1 MTKANSILHR
11 AVALLAALCLLAS
24 MALPVYAAET
34 ETEFS
39 VSNSETIPSDDNAE
53 NDADGTGSDI
63 SVSNVE
69 TIQKEADTTSEGS
82 KTEPEISVPESGTIT
97 NSADTTDKTAGAP
110 PAEGVTGSENTAPAD
125 SAAADK
131 TADADNTGEDSTGS
145 EDEAGFLNE
154 GDSADDRMITAGN
167 AKESDIALCADN
179 ATVQEGTK
187 YTFYFAPPQSWT
199 RLLEG
204 KTITCSFRRGND
216 NSNESTNGV
225 RETTAKRTDDS
236 TKDGRPIYQ
245 VDVYHN
251 EGNANS
257 LCPYKGFV
265 WVKFTLDNDHWVQM
279 NGERGNNNECW
290 MSVTAIADKCL
301 DGDKLKG
308 SSDETTVSQEYDITK
323 WVDYTSIILKHVRYG
338 KQTMTLLNK
347 SAQALDSVTV
357 TFWEKGDNGE
367 FTQVGVSQPINTLQA
382 GEHADI
388 TIPEAACAYVSFQKA
403 DNTYIGKHYFNFYND
418 DTASDDVAVFPYDPV
433 TRYCLIYT
441 GDKDVRW
448 SAPNSKTVYFDATF
462 SDMSYNNDNA
472 KIPYGMPDA
481 KGSLWCYI
489 TSDVGGKEPITKL
502 QMARDGTSEIW
513 YVDVPQGYTKIRFA
527 SWAVDNDIAAQN
539 GDGTAML
546 TIPTDKDK
554 PCFYADTSDDVI
566 YQGGDR
572 GGYWDELGAV
582 RDVEKGKKGENG
594 ETKSI
599 VELDKQAF
607 TPQSNTKY
615 ISTTLYD
622 YYTDY
627 ELNGNNRNTYSSTET
642 GKHRSYVPFR
652 QFDRALSNYYSS
664 YTGNP
669 KIQNPIY
676 TGHFQPNKDG
686 WGSPFSNIAA
696 NLNLYGWGEITA
708 SDNSDYKHF
717 MAVNNSTINTKD
729 DSVNYYAAFQ
739 GLVGNQMKDGMPV
752 MAGTDLAEPHFNEAF
767 LTGTNTEKAVLG
779 KVYKDVSFPFT
790 QKPVFTQTE
799 GDLESK
805 AQYWYFDSNER
816 SLYLKQDTANSSKY
830 YLEATAKAEKDSSGN
845 PIYTDDNSQNRGS
858 DNSTTDS
865 NNGDKPRGFGF
876 FPFNQKM
883 GTENRNV
890 NKYNYGFGAK
900 LQFDFTLT
908 DDGKVVVGTD
918 ESGKDI
924 KVPIKFFFSGDD
936 DVWVYIDGQLVL
948 DVGGAHGKASGL
960 LEFDETENKDANTV
974 IPYVSSNKAGGDVY
988 TDPANKT
995 VYFNGK
1001 EVKFEKKGKI
1011 LDKNGDEFTLDKG
1024 TTHTLTMFYME
1035 RGMWESNMAVAFNF
1049 PDHNELQVEKQVDL
1063 SDVDEDFQACF
1074 NDQKIFDFTIQNL
1087 ATHYGTK
1094 PAVRPG
1100 TGNVDRKVV
1109 NLTADVASIYPAT
1122 DSEDYI
1128 FELADNPAQGSETNT
1143 GQVLHW
1149 FARHNDLSSTSRDMR
1164 YGILEL
1170 NKPIDLRQYGYL
1182 TFEIYVK
1189 GETNLSLNN
1198 LYLQLLD
1205 DGNRQMGSLSKA
1217 GLNGATFGSVTLEPN
1232 KWNTVKLSLNKM
1244 KEVVGFDNN
1253 VTTIRVGDNYQR
1265 DIYFRNFTFVPKTVP
1280 DIKTGFTTEQD
1291 KIPDYGSAASGTL
1304 KNATYAK
1311 YTSNFDGMQ
1320 VVDDQ
1325 GRFVLENGEI
1335 ITFDDQ
1341 FRRGSYI
1348 SLKEI
1353 LNTKLYDTTWTVYE
1367 NGLPVTSMTNAGGN
1381 TVTVAEPS
1389 KSLANQNAADD
1400 KPGPDDG
1407 RTENKGTEQNDNKY
1421 DGTKPSNANT
1431 IVFRSYSNPD
1441 ESGDSL
1447 TRLKVQY
1454 INKVK
1459 TGGLIIKKEAAEND
1473 NLTGTYEFKVTFS
1486 DVGGQGLET
1495 DDPIV
1500 KTYPINMSDA
1510 ENPNHTVI
1518 ITGIPVDTRY
1528 TIEELE
1534 PKDGSHLQ
1542 GITLEGNEKNA
1553 HVVKNTTVEGVI
1565 VESKTPQ
1572 MTATFTNTSRK
1583 LIDIEFTKL
1592 WQDADGKPL
1601 GSAKQPSEIYIQ
1613 LQRRL
1618 ENSSEKDPWEAVTYP
1633 ATGSAN
1639 YVTVTSINDRWK
1651 YSFKGL
1657 DQRPAED
1664 NGTDYVYR
1672 IVEGTVDTDDNFK
1685 AAGSSITIGGNT
1697 YTISAEASLTG
1708 TAGSAANGTIT
1719 GGSGKIELINKLQDP
1734 KFTLEIVK
1742 KGVTTAENGSET
1754 QTPLSGVEFKLEKLT
1769 VPSGGGEPQVDT
1781 TYDFGS
1787 GNKGSITGITG
1798 NDGTIVN
1805 NPFKNLKAGS
1815 YQLTEVKTAEGY
1827 NLLSKPIRIE
1837 FTTNGDCLID
1847 GVKDE
1852 TNVTRTGDTC
1862 TMTLTV
1868 LNRKSFELPHTGADA
1883 PSLWLLI
1890 GLPALVAVL
1899 LVLVFRYNKKGGR
1912 RQ

>member
-11 AVALLAALCLLAS
+11 AAALLAALCLLAS

-39 VSNSETIPSDDNAE
+39 VSNSETIPDDDNTG
-53 NDADGTGSDI
+53 NGADGTGSDI

-69 TIQKEADTTSEGS
+69 TIQKDADTTNEGS

-110 PAEGVTGSENTAPAD
+110 LTEGVTGSENTAPAD

-462 SDMSYNNDNA
+462 SDMSYKNDDA
-472 KIPYGMPDA
+472 KITYGMPDA
-481 KGSLWCYI
+481 KGNLWCYMTSDDGSKPAI
-489 TSDVGGKEPITKL
+489 TS
-502 QMARDGTSEIW
+502 QMARDRTSEIW
-513 YVDVPQGYTKIRFA
+513 YADVPQGYTQIRFA
-527 SWAVDNDIAAQN
+527 SWEVAGTNTANN
-539 GDGTAML
+539 GTDTALL
-546 TIPTDKDK
+546 TIPDLSK

-566 YQGGDR
+566 YQGGNR

-599 VELDKQAF
+599 VDLESKTF
-607 TPQSNTKY
+607 KPQSNTKY

-627 ELNGNNRNTYSSTET
+627 ELNGNNRNTYSSNEVN
-642 GKHRSYVPFR
+642 KQRSYVTFE
-652 QFDRALSNYYSS
+652 QFDRALSNYYKQ
-664 YTGNP
+664 YADIN
-669 KIQNPIY
+669 KKPINYPLY
-676 TGHFQPNKDG
+676 TGHFQPNIWDNA
-686 WGSPFSNIAA
+686 FSRIAP
-696 NLNLYGWGEITA
+696 NLKLYGWSESG
-708 SDNSDYKHF
+708 DDYWRF
-717 MAVNNSTINTKD
+717 IAVNNSAHALDKNHSGEHYKD
-729 DSVNYYAAFQ
+729 TFQ
-739 GLVGNQMKDGMPV
+739 GLVGNQMVNGMPV
-752 MAGTDLAEPHFNEAF
+752 MAGTTDLAEPHFNEAF
-767 LTGTNTEKAVLG
+767 LTGTNAEKAVLG

-830 YLEATAKAEKDSSGN
+830 YLEATEKNNKKDSSGN

-858 DNSTTDS
+858 DNSTEDNK
-865 NNGDKPRGFGF
+865 NNNQPRGFGF

-908 DDGKVVVGTD
+908 DDGKVQVGND
-918 ESGKDI
+918 PNN

-936 DVWVYIDGQLVL
+936 DVWVYIDNQLVL
-948 DVGGAHGKASGL
+948 DVGGAHSKASGL
-960 LEFDETENKDANTV
+960 LEFGEQGDKNTV
-974 IPYVSSNKAGGDVY
+974 TSYISDIKASNNTIYKDCA
-988 TDPANKT
+988 PAKPVT
-995 VYFNGK
+995 FNGK
-1001 EVKFEKKGKI
+1001 PYTFNHKSKDVITYE
-1011 LDKNGDEFTLDKG
+1011 KG

-1049 PDHNELQVEKQVDL
+1049 PDHNELQVEKKVD
-1063 SDVDEDFQACF
+1063 VTGV
-1074 NDQKIFDFTIQNL
+1074 NDLFKDSFKNQKIFTFNIKNL
-1087 ATHYGTK
+1087 ATHYKAKETSYTEGKIQKLPEETYKKAQNPSDTTAKLEYAAELPPESKAGDLAVLWSATMDDPTSAHREKRRGTL
-1094 PAVRPG
+1094 P
-1100 TGNVDRKVV
+1100 
-1109 NLTADVASIYPAT
+1109 L
-1122 DSEDYI
+1122 DS
-1128 FELADNPAQGSETNT
+1128 
-1143 GQVLHW
+1143 
-1149 FARHNDLSSTSRDMR
+1149 
-1164 YGILEL
+1164 
-1170 NKPIDLRQYGYL
+1170 PINIKDFSYL
-1182 TFEIYVK
+1182 TFDVYVEGK
-1189 GETNLSLNN
+1189 QTDTCALGN
-1198 LYLQLLD
+1198 LYVELLD
-1205 DGNRQMGSLSKA
+1205 TESHQKGCINGK
-1217 GLNGATFGSVTLEPN
+1217 GLQSSDVYGAATALHPGQ
-1232 KWNTVKLSLNKM
+1232 WY
-1244 KEVVGFDNN
+1244 
-1253 VTTIRVGDNYQR
+1253 TIRLLLKSLETAGTFNNQLKRITVGDNFAR
-1265 DIYFRNFTFVPKTVP
+1265 KIYLRNFTFRSAPKEQTKP
-1280 DIKTGFTTEQD
+1280 GFTTEQYD
-1291 KIPDYGSAASGTL
+1291 IPDYGSATSGQL
-1304 KNATYAK
+1304 ENAK
-1311 YTSNFDGMQ
+1311 YAVFSSDRGNGD
-1320 VVDDQ
+1320 VVD
-1325 GRFVLENGEI
+1325 ENGQFLLQDGETV
-1335 ITFDDQ
+1335 TFKDQ

-1348 SLKEI
+1348 ALQEQVDP
-1353 LNTKLYDTTWTVYE
+1353 NLYDTFWTVYE
-1367 NGLPVTSMTNAGGN
+1367 NDAPVTKVSGASEYVMTGS
-1381 TVTVAEPS
+1381 VTTLENVKDTAP
-1389 KSLANQNAADD
+1389 N
-1400 KPGPDDG
+1400 DG
-1407 RTENKGTEQNDNKY
+1407 RTEKVIEGKDKNGNQITNAYDDISKKKPTDN
-1421 DGTKPSNANT
+1421 TL
-1431 IVFRSYSNPD
+1431 VFRSYSDTADKD
-1441 ESGDSL
+1441 EL
-1447 TRLKVQY
+1447 TKLKVVFT
-1454 INKVK
+1454 NKVK
-1459 TGGLIIKKEAAEND
+1459 TGRLIIRKYAAEKGSLLNE
-1473 NLTGTYEFKVTFS
+1473 TFTFTVKFS
-1486 DVGGQGLET
+1486 DVGGQGLGVDIPEQEYKCT
-1495 DDPIV
+1495 VTEQANGQEYGEVVIDRIPVGTRFVVSEDAHKDTNLQSVTISGGKDCAITEDGKRVRGSVVEGDTNVATAKFVNTKRQLTDLVVTKQWVKQDGTVIKDGLPTAIYLKLQRTKTPGDEGSWEDVDGYKSVMLKPWYDGWVTKFTGLDKFDVKDDPHV
-1500 KTYPINMSDA
+1500 NYTYRVLESATADGTFYGGSAGN
-1510 ENPNHTVI
+1510 VI
-1518 ITGIPVDTRY
+1518 EI
-1528 TIEELE
+1528 
-1534 PKDGSHLQ
+1534 DGKKYKIL
-1542 GITLEGNEKNA
+1542 
-1553 HVVKNTTVEGVI
+1553 KNTVQVQ
-1565 VESKTPQ
+1565 ESSTTPL
-1572 MTATFTNTSRK
+1572 K
-1583 LIDIEFTKL
+1583 LT
-1592 WQDADGKPL
+1592 
-1601 GSAKQPSEIYIQ
+1601 
-1613 LQRRL
+1613 
-1618 ENSSEKDPWEAVTYP
+1618 
-1633 ATGSAN
+1633 
-1639 YVTVTSINDRWK
+1639 
-1651 YSFKGL
+1651 
-1657 DQRPAED
+1657 
-1664 NGTDYVYR
+1664 
-1672 IVEGTVDTDDNFK
+1672 
-1685 AAGSSITIGGNT
+1685 
-1697 YTISAEASLTG
+1697 LT
-1708 TAGSAANGTIT
+1708 
-1719 GGSGKIELINKLQDP
+1719 NKLQDA
-1734 KFTLEIVK
+1734 KYNLNITKQDAQDTTK
-1742 KGVTTAENGSET
+1742 KLG
-1754 QTPLSGVEFKLEKLT
+1754 GVEFKLEKLLDKGNLDT
-1769 VPSGGGEPQVDT
+1769 QFGENGVRVGLT
-1781 TYDFGS
+1781 AES
-1787 GNKGSITGITG
+1787 TGLLTF
-1798 NDGTIVN
+1798 D
-1805 NPFKNLKAGS
+1805 NLSPGS
-1815 YQLTEVKTAEGY
+1815 YRLTETKTAEGY
-1827 NLLSKPIRIE
+1827 TLLADTIE
-1837 FTTNGDCLID
+1837 FELKTDGTCVHNAAPFGDVQYDSTT
-1847 GVKDE
+1847 GVY
-1852 TNVTRTGDTC
+1852 NIA
-1862 TMTLTV
+1862 LTIN
-1868 LNRKSFELPHTGADA
+1868 NRKSFELPHTGADA